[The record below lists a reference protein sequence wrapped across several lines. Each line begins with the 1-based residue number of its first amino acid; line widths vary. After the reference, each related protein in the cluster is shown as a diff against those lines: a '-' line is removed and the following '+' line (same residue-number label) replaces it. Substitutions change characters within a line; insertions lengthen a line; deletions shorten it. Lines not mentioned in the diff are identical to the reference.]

1 MVLGSAKD
9 PVGYT
14 LELGGGGEL
23 GCFQFANTSF
33 EAVNASAEDG
43 EFGFEFFEKATQFVG
58 DFSDAVET
66 CVQQCCSLV
75 TGHRPVAAESAVGVT
90 SDAAVLLNQVAERL
104 IGPVSWVN
112 VGELG
117 NAGDLVG
124 GSRVVRNAV
133 DVELGGIGA
142 GGQKAQG
149 GRSHQHLLE
158 KLH

>member
-1 MVLGSAKD
+1 LIRTHHEGGD
-9 PVGYT
+9 T

-75 TGHRPVAAESAVGVT
+75 TGHRPVAAEGAVGVT

-104 IGPVSWVN
+104 IGPVSWHN
-112 VGELG
+112 IGEVRR
-117 NAGDLVG
+117 D
-124 GSRVVRNAV
+124 VRNV
-133 DVELGGIGA
+133 IDVVITAWEALLLSSLVEASTARAAEAMRIG
-142 GGQKAQG
+142 
-149 GRSHQHLLE
+149 
-158 KLH
+158 